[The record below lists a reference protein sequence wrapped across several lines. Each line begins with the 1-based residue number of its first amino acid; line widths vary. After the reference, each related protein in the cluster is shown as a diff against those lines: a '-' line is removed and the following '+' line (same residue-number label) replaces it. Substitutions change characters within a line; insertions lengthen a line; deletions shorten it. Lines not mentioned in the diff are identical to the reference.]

1 MQKDVCS
8 PMNLNN
14 LNSYDEQKSMHQ
26 TQFGASKSCK
36 FTKKKSKVHR
46 FQRLNHPGC
55 IDFWDWIIP
64 GASIFGIEPP
74 RVHRFF
80 GIEPPRVHRFLGF
93 NYPGCIDFLVLRLRI
108 EPPQVHPIV
117 YLFWGSH
124 VPRNQNHPM
133 VPGSGF
139 CKGTWANRVAK
150 QQSSVKGNKGMN
162 HQTNLV

>member
-14 LNSYDEQKSMHQ
+14 LNSYYDEQKSMHQ

-36 FTKKKSKVHR
+36 FKKKIQGASISKTEPPRVHR
-46 FQRLNHPGC
+46 FLGLNHSGC
-55 IDFWDWIIP
+55 IDFWDWTTP

-80 GIEPPRVHRFLGF
+80 GFKVKDW
-93 NYPGCIDFLVLRLRI
+93 IDFLVLRLRI